1 MTNIIMLF
9 LQLSCWFLLTV
20 FGSIIKK
27 MNEQLAR
34 DSLTNMPIKF
44 IAIENRKATEMS
56 CNDKEKKKAEVKKN
70 VDRIAKIDRQSKK
83 LYAIIICIG
92 LFCIASFCVLQ
103 CYNTGVELGF
113 IQRNYAF
120 IVYWHTL
127 ISAVLAG
134 VMFAFVILLV
144 TVARKENRIMQAF

>member
-1 MTNIIMLF
+1 
-9 LQLSCWFLLTV
+9 
-20 FGSIIKK
+20 

-44 IAIENRKATEMS
+44 IAIENKKATEMS

-70 VDRIAKIDRQSKK
+70 ADRIAKIDKLSKK
-83 LYAIIICIG
+83 LYLSITCIG

-103 CYNTGVELGF
+103 WKNTGVEPGF

-144 TVARKENRIMQAF
+144 TTARKENRIMQAF